1 MGLAD
6 GAAWEKQYGISE
18 QQNKLK
24 KQIKVD
30 NSINYKE
37 EAIEAF
43 KKACPCWSRFEQD
56 RKCYQCDYL
65 KQFIDSLNQW

>member
-1 MGLAD
+1 MELAD
-6 GAAWEKQYGISE
+6 EIAWEKEFGISE
-18 QQNKLK
+18 QQNKVEKQVKLDTSIDYK
-24 KQIKVD
+24 K
-30 NSINYKE
+30 

-65 KQFIDSLNQW
+65 KQFTDSLNK